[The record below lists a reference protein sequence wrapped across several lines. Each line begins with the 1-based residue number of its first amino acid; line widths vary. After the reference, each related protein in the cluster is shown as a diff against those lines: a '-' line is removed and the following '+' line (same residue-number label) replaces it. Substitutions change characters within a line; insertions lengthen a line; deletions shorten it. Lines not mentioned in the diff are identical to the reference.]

1 MASDAHAAETHGSPL
16 KPRQYLL
23 IGLILTVITAVELWV
38 SYSSLGSL
46 LVPILIILSAVKFV
60 IVVALFMH
68 LKFESRIFTTMFL
81 FGLLLGGA
89 ILIALIALFWT
100 DGSDALGGGDIAPID
115 HGARF
120 LVDRLRAL

>member
-16 KPRQYLL
+16 KPRQYLI

-46 LVPILIILSAVKFV
+46 LVPVLIILSTVKFV

-68 LKFESRIFTTMFL
+68 LKFEPRVFTTMFL
-81 FGLLLGGA
+81 FGLVLAGGMV
-89 ILIALIALFWT
+89 IALISLFWN
-100 DGSDALGGGDIAPID
+100 DSSDALGGGDIEPID

>member
-16 KPRQYLL
+16 GPKQYLV

-38 SYSSLGSL
+38 SYSSLDAL
-46 LVPILIILSAVKFV
+46 LVPVLIVLSAVKFV

-68 LKFESRIFTTMFL
+68 LKFESRIFTSMFL

-89 ILIALIALFWT
+89 ILIALMVLFRV
-100 DGSDALGGGDIAPID
+100 DGTDALGGGEIEPMD

-120 LVDRLRAL
+120 LIDQLRAI